1 MLEMLIQG
9 FVTIVGITV
18 ILAAIVGN
26 NSKLE

>member
-9 FVTIVGITV
+9 FVTIVVITV